1 MKDAIKRGTF
11 FTYYERITIFSKK
24 LKWTN
29 KYLYNFSTCYRL
41 VFVIIYLSSQAN
53 GHEVQRSFPTQS
65 ELGDAIVCGKI
76 QITAKHYK
84 LNKQIIM
91 GSYGFLH
98 CQVYVMT
105 GVLSNWDQTRM
116 ENGSAN
122 CSCSLLIMQNEKDL
136 DMQKNTIY
144 SEKQMRFDR

>member
-1 MKDAIKRGTF
+1 MKDAIKHGTF
-11 FTYYERITIFSKK
+11 FTYYEHIAIFSKK

-41 VFVIIYLSSQAN
+41 VFAIIYLSSQAN

-65 ELGDAIVCGKI
+65 ELGDTTIVCGKI

-122 CSCSLLIMQNEKDL
+122 CSCSLLIMQNERDL
-136 DMQKNTIY
+136 NM
-144 SEKQMRFDR
+144 